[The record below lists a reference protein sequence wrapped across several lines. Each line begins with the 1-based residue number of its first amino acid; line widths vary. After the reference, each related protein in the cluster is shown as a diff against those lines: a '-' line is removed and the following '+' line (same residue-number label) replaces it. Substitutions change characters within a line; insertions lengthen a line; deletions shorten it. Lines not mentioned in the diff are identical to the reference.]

1 MSQVC
6 RILTSQS
13 VCSQLCFQTNQ
24 RVLDCF
30 VYWSVD
36 AEPWCW
42 TQPITRV
49 PGPHHDSLTDR
60 VTNTGHNFL
69 LSLTECVMCVMCVMS
84 VMWVMCVIHVS
95 CAYKGSHYHRSMSS
109 DRRHVIHWGTW
120 PVNEQW
126 PNNVK
131 IQDIAEISF
140 IFVTSLTV
148 HFSER
153 LFSST
158 LWVLVSED
166 YMFYNLDDCSYKPP
180 DYSP

>member
-42 TQPITRV
+42 TKPITRV

-148 HFSER
+148 PFSER